1 MRHHRGMTE
10 SENCRVARVMLR
22 RHGQD
27 ARAHVILA
35 AIEMLRIGDFSGC
48 AMWRRI
54 FDMISIL
61 QAKAPAEGEAVH

>member
-1 MRHHRGMTE
+1 MTD
-10 SENCRVARVMLR
+10 SENWPVARAMLR

-48 AMWRRI
+48 ARWRRV
-54 FDMISIL
+54 FDMISMP
-61 QAKAPAEGEAVH
+61 QAKVPAEGENVL